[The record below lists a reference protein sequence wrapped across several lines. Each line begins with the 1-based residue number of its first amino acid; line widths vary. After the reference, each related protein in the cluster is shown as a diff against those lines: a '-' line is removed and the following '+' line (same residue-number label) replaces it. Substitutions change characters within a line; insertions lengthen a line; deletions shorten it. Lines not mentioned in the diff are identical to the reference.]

1 MKYIIFCYW
10 LPCLVAVSQISK
22 LIPPNCTVHPLI
34 NLLPLPRILK
44 CSLFPL
50 LCGTDL
56 CFVFTAK
63 WCFPLPL
70 PRKKPSHCVLL
81 PQGLWV
87 AKQKAKGCHR
97 KVFLLFCFERLGS
110 WWWLFLVSPES
121 GGEATLARHQ
131 EVIATSPGGH
141 SFRQERRA
149 FDRDL
154 GSFWRGQWQGPGSS
168 PLAVACHSLLDKY
181 SSGYAVFCD
190 KAHNSSL
197 RRLEALLSSRIS
209 SCGRRAFVSFCN
221 VTALNRREGFQQQQF
236 GRRSCFSW

>member
-1 MKYIIFCYW
+1 MVFS
-10 LPCLVAVSQISK
+10 PSPSK
-22 LIPPNCTVHPLI
+22 KEAQPL
-34 NLLPLPRILK
+34 
-44 CSLFPL
+44 CS
-50 LCGTDL
+50 
-56 CFVFTAK
+56 
-63 WCFPLPL
+63 
-70 PRKKPSHCVLL
+70 L

-131 EVIATSPGGH
+131 EVIAATSPGGH

-154 GSFWRGQWQGPGSS
+154 GSFWRGHWQGPVSS
-168 PLAVACHSLLDKY
+168 PLAVTCPSLLENKY
-181 SSGYAVFCD
+181 SSGYGVFCD

-209 SCGRRAFVSFCN
+209 SCGRHAFVSFCN
-221 VTALNRREGFQQQQF
+221 VTTLNRRGGLQRQQF
-236 GRRSCFSW
+236 GRQSRFSWDEYQFFYSYLNY